1 MYKVSG
7 IQTKLNNIYLGIL
20 AREMGPLH
28 RSPADLVVICDE
40 ICGGS
45 GCAAIFC
52 IFYLFFLFGADNK
65 HYYHHLLGS
74 FSHLIIIAAAAYY
87 AFNMYELCLVVFM
100 PAFCGQ
106 TVNLYLFLAI
116 S

>member
-1 MYKVSG
+1 VAVLLYSAF
-7 IQTKLNNIYLGIL
+7 L
-20 AREMGPLH
+20 
-28 RSPADLVVICDE
+28 S
-40 ICGGS
+40 
-45 GCAAIFC
+45 IFS
-52 IFYLFFLFGADNK
+52 FGADK
-65 HYYHHLLGS
+65 TLLPPSFGQ